1 MVLGLKVR
9 VREAYKYLIKT
20 ATAEIITVYCFIL
33 YDLMYN
39 H

>member
-1 MVLGLKVR
+1 MVLSLKMR
-9 VREAYKYLIKT
+9 VGEAYKDLIKT

-33 YDLMYN
+33 YDLMCN